1 MVLFYLMC
9 DDAMTVMLFRWHHD

>member
-1 MVLFYLMC
+1 MC